1 MPLTDTPDLARLVDF
16 VDLGI
21 ALIDPDCRIVAWNDW
36 LAQHSGR
43 RAEELAGLNLFE
55 VFPALRGT
63 RLEHVAG
70 AALKS
75 GQSAVLSRQLNRLLL
90 PLFSVGGQPIIQ
102 SAVVRPIPH
111 GGRLY
116 CVIQI
121 RDETAAANRERLL
134 RENQRALSR
143 AREEADRANAA
154 KSDFLANM
162 SHEIRT
168 PMNGVLGMAG
178 LLLAGH
184 LDSKQ
189 RGYAE
194 AIRSSGER
202 LLEILND
209 ILDISKLEA
218 GRVELDLVEFDL
230 EALIDDVVELNAVS
244 ALGKDLRI
252 AALIHPSAR
261 GEFRGDPAKLRQVL
275 ANLVGNAV
283 KFTGRGSVDIEAMTM
298 PAGDARLLRIEVRD
312 TGIGIPA
319 EARPRLFQKFS
330 QGDSSITRR
339 FGGTGLGLAI
349 SRQLVELMGGT
360 IDVDSGP
367 DGSRFWFT
375 TRLQPGRPA
384 SPVAGLD
391 RKRALLIE
399 EDDFERAVYRSRL
412 ENWGLIVTEAAPRQA
427 IQAGIAPGLFDVVL
441 LGFTADPDA
450 TIAALRSMPALFSGP
465 VLRVVASESEGRP
478 EDPLAYEIFLLRP
491 VKSRTLRDNLM
502 SLFAPP
508 QADGAAL
515 PSAGQ
520 WQPRHL
526 LLVEDNAINRR
537 IARAV
542 LEDAGHKVDEA
553 ADGAEAVDCV
563 ARTPYQ
569 AVLMD
574 IQMPIMDGVEAT
586 RRIRALPGAACR
598 VPIIAMTANA
608 MKGARETYLG
618 AGMDGYVTKPIDGPA
633 VLQAIESLGRS
644 TEAGAAI
651 DPTGGPVLDESHFD
665 GLGRLLPD
673 GLLADL
679 VEEFIDGTLER
690 LQLIDRFGSAGE
702 LPQLR
707 QQAHDIVSTA
717 GNFGARRLEHL
728 ARALEASCEAGD
740 RAAVARLTAALQ
752 QAAGTTFDAIRA
764 RLGR

>member
-1 MPLTDTPDLARLVDF
+1 MPSDAPPDLARLVDF

-21 ALIDPDCRIVAWNDW
+21 ALIDPDRRIVGWNDW

-43 RAEELAGLNLFE
+43 SAKELTGRDLFE

-63 RLEHVAG
+63 RLEQVVA

-75 GQSAVLSRQLNRLLL
+75 GQSAVLSRQLNRQLL

-102 SAVVRPIPH
+102 SAVVRPMPH
-111 GGRLY
+111 AGRLH

-178 LLLAGH
+178 LLRSGH
-184 LDSKQ
+184 LDPKQ

-252 AALIHPSAR
+252 GALVHPSAR
-261 GEFRGDPAKLRQVL
+261 GEFKGDPAKLRQVL
-275 ANLVGNAV
+275 ANLIGNAV
-283 KFTGRGSVDIEAMTM
+283 KFTGRGSVAIEAMTV

-319 EARPRLFQKFS
+319 EARPRLFEKFS

-360 IDVDSGP
+360 IDVESGP

-375 TRLQPGRPA
+375 IRLQPGRPPT
-384 SPVAGLD
+384 PVAALAG
-391 RKRALLIE
+391 KRALLIE
-399 EDDFERAVYRSRL
+399 EDDVERAVYRSRL
-412 ENWGLIVTEAAPRQA
+412 ENWGLAVTEAAPGRA
-427 IQAGIAPGLFDVVL
+427 IQPGLVDVVL
-441 LGFTADPDA
+441 LGRTADPEA
-450 TIAALRSMPALFSGP
+450 MIEALRGMPALFSGP
-465 VLRVVASESEGRP
+465 VLRVIASESECRP
-478 EDPLAYEIFLLRP
+478 DDPLAYEIFLLRP
-491 VKSRTLRDNLM
+491 VKSRTLRDSLTA
-502 SLFAPP
+502 LFAPP
-508 QADGAAL
+508 QFHGPAA
-515 PSAGQ
+515 PCAGQ
-520 WQPRHL
+520 WQPRHV
-526 LLVEDNAINRR
+526 LLVEDNAINRKV
-537 IARAV
+537 ARAV
-542 LEDAGHKVDEA
+542 LEDAGHRVDEA
-553 ADGAEAVDCV
+553 ANGAEAVACV
-563 ARTPYQ
+563 AGTPYE

-574 IQMPIMDGVEAT
+574 IQMPVMDGLEAT
-586 RRIRALPGAACR
+586 RQIRALPGAAST

-618 AGMDGYVTKPIDGPA
+618 AGMDGYVTKPIMGQA
-633 VLQAIESLGRS
+633 VLQALETFGRAAS
-644 TEAGAAI
+644 AGTAAGSA
-651 DPTGGPVLDESHFD
+651 DGPVLDESHFD
-665 GLGRLLPD
+665 GLRRLLPD

-679 VEEFIDGTLER
+679 VEEFIDGTAER
-690 LQLIDRFGSAGE
+690 LRRIDEIGSAGE
-702 LPQLR
+702 LVQLR

-717 GNFGARRLEHL
+717 GNFGARQVEQL
-728 ARALEASCEAGD
+728 ARALEASCGAAD
-740 RAAVARLTAALQ
+740 RDAVARLVAALQ
-752 QAAGTTFDAIRA
+752 QAAGTAFDTIRA